1 MWMLDARKAEM
12 TERDPGVKKIFDGW
26 SEAGDD
32 RDPADDDR
40 FKKMAGKTI
49 EKNGGK
55 MFEMDGLEMKPA
67 EDCFVFFF

>member
-1 MWMLDARKAEM
+1 MLMLDARKAEM

-40 FKKMAGKTI
+40 LKKMAGKTF
-49 EKNGGK
+49 EKMAGK
-55 MFEMDGLEMKPA
+55 CLKWTDSK
-67 EDCFVFFF
+67 

>member
-40 FKKMAGKTI
+40 FKKWR
-49 EKNGGK
+49 EKRLKKWREN
-55 MFEMDGLEMKPA
+55 
-67 EDCFVFFF
+67 V

>member
-1 MWMLDARKAEM
+1 MLDARKAEM

-40 FKKMAGKTI
+40 FKKMAGKTF
-49 EKNGGK
+49 EKMAGK
-55 MFEMDGLEMKPA
+55 TFEKMAGKCLKWTNSK
-67 EDCFVFFF
+67 